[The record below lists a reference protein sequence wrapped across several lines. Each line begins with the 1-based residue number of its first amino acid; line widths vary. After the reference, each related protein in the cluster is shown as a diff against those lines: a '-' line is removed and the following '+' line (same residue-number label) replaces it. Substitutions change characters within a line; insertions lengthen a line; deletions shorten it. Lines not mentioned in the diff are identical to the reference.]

1 MGFDLK
7 QAAKDVS
14 VPTTPVTIQRQG
26 KEALKI
32 DLPMLTVGD
41 LEALDKRLHFDVWA
55 LMLEIYRMMQDAEKE
70 TLEADKAAKKA
81 DVGLTVYGRLNSG
94 IQIEMFH
101 AAFLHIDPTVTREE
115 VDRLISY
122 GIQAQDEYIHA
133 LMFMLQGVTQAEA
146 EAQAGKKTAAAD
158 PLGPKVGPTS
168 SAPSP
173 AADVTPP
180 VA

>member
-7 QAAKDVS
+7 QMAKDVS
-14 VPTTPVTIQRQG
+14 VPTTPVTIRR
-26 KEALKI
+26 KDKDPLKI

-70 TLEADKAAKKA
+70 TLEADKESKKA

-101 AAFLHIDPTVTREE
+101 AAFLHLDPTVTREE
-115 VDRLISY
+115 VDLLISY
-122 GIQAQDEYIHA
+122 GIQSQDEYIHA
-133 LMFMLQGVTQAEA
+133 LMFMLQGVGQEEA
-146 EAQAGKKTAAAD
+146 EAQAKKKAAAID

-168 SAPSP
+168 SVPSP
-173 AADVTPP
+173 AVDATPP